1 VSLAERIDELVA
13 RNVVFA
19 AFRIP
24 GERPRAFIQS
34 GQTLHPAHNGRT
46 AWWVAPFGPD
56 PVNVQAIL
64 PDHDVWLDDALPALP
79 EAVPPPFRD
88 ARPGLDRSGYAD
100 AVLQAVEQIRN
111 GMLEKVVLAR
121 TMPGLVD
128 IRHWGALFAL
138 ASERLPQACVALV
151 RTREHGSWLGAS
163 PERLL
168 SSIGGRLE
176 VDALA
181 GTMPGLEAPQ
191 ASSWGAKERAEQLWV
206 TRMVEHTMRQLG
218 VHALEVEG
226 PVVRSAGPVA
236 HLHTVVRGSASG
248 IDVRE
253 LALALH
259 PTPAVGG
266 IPRAEALR
274 AIAACEP
281 RQRNLYAGFWG
292 LHTPRRT
299 ALYVNI
305 RCMEL
310 FPHHALLHVGAGIT
324 KDSDPERECQEVER
338 KAATWTD
345 LIATV
350 GSPG

>member
-1 VSLAERIDELVA
+1 VSLAQRIDELVA

-24 GERPRAFIQS
+24 GERPRAFIQR
-34 GQTLHPAHNGRT
+34 GQALQPALNGRT
-46 AWWVAPFGPD
+46 AWWVAPFGPA

-64 PDHDVWLDDALPALP
+64 PDNDVWLNDVLPSLP
-79 EAVPPPFRD
+79 EPTPFPYRD
-88 ARPGLDRSGYAD
+88 ARPGLDRTGYAG
-100 AVLQAVEQIRN
+100 AVQQAVDRIHS
-111 GMLEKVVLAR
+111 GALEKVVLAR
-121 TMPGLVD
+121 TIPGTVD
-128 IRHWGALFAL
+128 IQQWGTLFAL
-138 ASERLPQACVALV
+138 AAERLPQACVALV
-151 RTREHGSWLGAS
+151 RTYEHGTWLGAS

-168 SSIGGRLE
+168 SSVGHRLE

-181 GTMPGLEAPQ
+181 GTMPSAAVPEA
-191 ASSWGAKERAEQLWV
+191 ALWGAKERAEQLWV

-218 VHALEVEG
+218 VQAVEVEG

-236 HLHTVVRGSASG
+236 HLHSVVRGSANG
-248 IDVRE
+248 IDVRD

-274 AIAACEP
+274 TIAAFEP
-281 RQRNLYAGFWG
+281 QQRDLYAGFWG
-292 LHTPRRT
+292 LHTPERT

-310 FPHHALLHVGAGIT
+310 FQHHALLHVGAGIT
-324 KDSDPERECQEVER
+324 RDSDPERECQEVER
-338 KAATWTD
+338 KAATWSD

-350 GSPG
+350 SSPG